1 MSQLRHHLA
10 TALAVLFAVP
20 PQPGGYDPGRYPS
33 SLAGGWRYFREQI
46 LPTWLPVGHWLD
58 RPVTPAAVLRR
69 AAAWRTVSW
78 IAAIVLV
85 AGVSLGGRLIPALAA
100 GVLLLAIGE
109 RGECLGWITGY
120 THHRRHPHLDEEE
133 DDLP

>member
-1 MSQLRHHLA
+1 VTRIRDLI
-10 TALAVLFAVP
+10 TTGLAVLFSVP
-20 PQPGGYDPGRYPS
+20 PQPGGYDPARYPR
-33 SLAGGWRYFREQI
+33 SLIGGWRFVREQI

-78 IAAIVLV
+78 LAAIALL
-85 AGVSLGGRLIPALAA
+85 AGVSLGGRLIPAMAA

-120 THHRRHPHLDEEE
+120 THHLRHPHLEEE
-133 DDLP
+133 DLP